1 MQTTKKLQSIQKIF
15 FHITLCR
22 AFFAGHF
29 RKNIFRIS
37 LRNDDI
43 LVKILNTV
51 KLPEM
56 QGKIDSHISKWLYSG
71 EM

>member
-1 MQTTKKLQSIQKIF
+1 MQTTKKLQSIQKNF

-29 RKNIFRIS
+29 GKKMFRIL
-37 LRNDDI
+37 LRNDDV
-43 LVKILNTV
+43 LVKILKTV
-51 KLPEM
+51 KWTEI